1 MNSFQE
7 PDGADAGENT
17 ATTPPLTRTERAGD
31 TRALSWHSPDADVAT
46 GSVLRARYVLEE
58 VVGRGGSSL
67 VFRASDLHR
76 ALPLETSTHFVA
88 VKLLQAEFRDDPQ
101 ALLRLRREFRQTQR
115 LSHPRVV
122 RVFDLD
128 CDGDIWFM
136 TMELLAGTTAKT
148 WMQTVRDPKDALKV
162 IYGCCEALEHAHSL
176 GIVHGDLKPTNVVVG
191 EDGNVTLIDFGS
203 AANPDSAIGL
213 PPGPTAATTALYASP
228 QALAGK
234 SAEVSDDIF
243 SLACL
248 SYGLLSGG
256 RHPFGRRPSLEDGR
270 AKLAPTYV
278 SAIPRELFEIIERG
292 LAVEARSRPVS
303 ACEFRRELTEAA
315 DRMAAASARAMGTE
329 HEHHDL
335 LRSDVL
341 QHDVPHHDVLAV
353 RHVPAASNHTD
364 HVPDVVVARNIT
376 RRALSLANVVMLTI
390 VTLSAVALFRIGTHR
405 PVMRVAMTADA
416 PHIAPVG
423 SAPGITAPNGAAV
436 AVAGTDSAPQGGAQ
450 TVLTAEAATPAPDN
464 GVISF
469 EAASVHAS
477 PTQPLVAVS
486 VRRLRSTRSIGA
498 FIWRVE
504 SGSARPGT
512 DFGPTRPE
520 LVRFNRGES
529 VRTLFIPLVAGRAL
543 AQPAHPRTFSVVLE
557 PVAGGPEL
565 GRIRR
570 ATITIDPPPDP
581 TASAAYQVRAVDVRT
596 ANRQS
601 NE

>member
-1 MNSFQE
+1 
-7 PDGADAGENT
+7 
-17 ATTPPLTRTERAGD
+17 
-31 TRALSWHSPDADVAT
+31 
-46 GSVLRARYVLEE
+46 
-58 VVGRGGSSL
+58 
-67 VFRASDLHR
+67 
-76 ALPLETSTHFVA
+76 
-88 VKLLQAEFRDDPQ
+88 
-101 ALLRLRREFRQTQR
+101 LRLRREFRQTQR

-136 TMELLAGTTAKT
+136 TMELLAGETART
-148 WMQTVRDPKDALKV
+148 WMQTVRDPKDALKI

-203 AANPDSAIGL
+203 AANPDSAVGL
-213 PPGPTAATTALYASP
+213 PPGPTEATTALYASP

-303 ACEFRRELTEAA
+303 ACEFRRELTDAA
-315 DRMAAASARAMGTE
+315 DRIAAAAAHAAGTE
-329 HEHHDL
+329 REHHDL
-335 LRSDVL
+335 LRPDVL

-353 RHVPAASNHTD
+353 RHVPAAPSHSD
-364 HVPDVVVARNIT
+364 HVPDVVVARSIT
-376 RRALSLANVVMLTI
+376 QRAISLANVIMLTI

-416 PHIAPVG
+416 PSSAPV
-423 SAPGITAPNGAAV
+423 SSTPDSTAPSSTAV
-436 AVAGTDSAPQGGAQ
+436 PVAGDGTDGDPQSGAQ
-450 TVLTAEAATPAPDN
+450 TVPTPDN

-486 VRRLRSTRSIGA
+486 VRRLRSTRSVGA

-504 SGSARPGT
+504 GGSAQPGT

-543 AQPAHPRTFSVVLE
+543 TQPAHARTFSVVLE

-581 TASAAYQVRAVDVRT
+581 IASAAYQVRAVDVRT
-596 ANRQS
+596 ANR
-601 NE
+601 

>member
-1 MNSFQE
+1 MNSSQE
-7 PDGADAGENT
+7 SDGADAGDNT
-17 ATTPPLTRTERAGD
+17 ASTPPLSRAGRTGD
-31 TRALSWHSPDADVAT
+31 LRGLSSHSLDADVAS
-46 GSVLRARYVLEE
+46 GSVLRTRYVLDR

-76 ALPLETSTHFVA
+76 ALPLETSPHFVA
-88 VKLLQAEFRDDPQ
+88 VKLLHAEFRDDPQ

-136 TMELLAGTTAKT
+136 TMELLTGQTVKT
-148 WMQTVRDPKDALKV
+148 WMQTARDPQDALKI
-162 IYGCCEALEHAHSL
+162 IYDCCEALEHAHSL

-203 AANPDSAIGL
+203 AANPDGAVGL

-234 SAEVSDDIF
+234 SAEISDDIF

-270 AKLAPTYV
+270 AKVAPTYL

-292 LAVEARSRPVS
+292 LAVEPHRRPAS
-303 ACEFRRELTEAA
+303 AYQFRRQLTEAA
-315 DRMAAASARAMGTE
+315 GRIAAASARAATTE
-329 HEHHDL
+329 QVHQE
-335 LRSDVL
+335 VL
-341 QHDVPHHDVLAV
+341 YPDFQHHDVLAV
-353 RHVPAASNHTD
+353 HHVP
-364 HVPDVVVARNIT
+364 PDLVVARNVT
-376 RRALSLANVVMLTI
+376 RRAISLANVIMLTI
-390 VTLSAVALFRIGTHR
+390 VTLSAVALFRIGTNR
-405 PVMRVAMTADA
+405 PVMKLATTADA
-416 PHIAPVG
+416 TVAGPVTGSAAAPIATAADRPGSGPAIKVG
-423 SAPGITAPNGAAV
+423 SPT
-436 AVAGTDSAPQGGAQ
+436 
-450 TVLTAEAATPAPDN
+450 PDN

-469 EAASVHAS
+469 EAASVLAS
-477 PTQPLVAVS
+477 PTQTLVAVP
-486 VRRLRSTRSIGA
+486 VRRLRSTRSVGA

-504 SGSARPGT
+504 GGSAQPGT

-529 VRTLFIPLVAGRAL
+529 VRTLFIPLVGGRAL
-543 AQPAHPRTFSVVLE
+543 SQPAHARTFSVVLE

-570 ATITIDPPPDP
+570 TTVTIDPPPEAI
-581 TASAAYQVRAVDVRT
+581 ASAAYQVRAVDRRGG
-596 ANRQS
+596 ASPQS
-601 NE
+601 SE